1 MYRIIYTGQGVQKFG
16 LFEDLLEKWSKKSA
30 TTDDKINKDCVLIK
44 NILWMSI
51 IRKANIW
58 NISIGS
64 LSIDNIT
71 KYILNSCPFKIKYN
85 E

>member
-44 NILWMSI
+44 NIL
-51 IRKANIW
+51 
-58 NISIGS
+58 
-64 LSIDNIT
+64 
-71 KYILNSCPFKIKYN
+71 
-85 E
+85 